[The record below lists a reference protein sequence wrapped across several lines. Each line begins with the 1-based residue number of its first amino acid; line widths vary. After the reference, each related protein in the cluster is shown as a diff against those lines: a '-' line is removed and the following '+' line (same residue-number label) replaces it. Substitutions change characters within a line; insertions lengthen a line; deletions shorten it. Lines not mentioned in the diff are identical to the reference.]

1 MRNTRDLGSVIGSER
16 YYQLRQGEFLRLR
29 RQSFDRVAE
38 VFDKTRGPPENIMKR
53 LINRIVEE
61 LEDCKTIL
69 DAGVGTGRF
78 AKPLQNREIKVVG
91 IDISQRMMAIAKVK
105 GTTDLIRGDL
115 CALPFKDR
123 SFDATICNAVL
134 HLIPEWKIA
143 LHEICRVTER
153 IMVSTIHERDNP
165 IRDAYALLR
174 EDYGYKANKHEKPI
188 QNLTDAVPSKSIH
201 VASYSVDVEES
212 LEHFDQRVFSHQ
224 WSTPES
230 VNKEIVSELRKRF
243 SGKKLRQGLRVLVWN
258 VPDLNNYLSR

>member
-1 MRNTRDLGSVIGSER
+1 M
-16 YYQLRQGEFLRLR
+16 R

-38 VFDKTRGPPENIMKR
+38 VFDKTRGPPEHVMKQ
-53 LINRIVEE
+53 LVSRIVGEI
-61 LEDCKTIL
+61 EDRGAVL

-78 AKPLQNREIKVVG
+78 AKPLQNRKLEVIG
-91 IDISQRMMAIAKVK
+91 IDISQKMMAIAKKK

-134 HLIPEWKIA
+134 HLIPEWKTA

-165 IRDAYALLR
+165 MRDAYMLLLK
-174 EDYGYKANKHEKPI
+174 DYGYKTQKREKPV
-188 QNLTDAVPSKSIH
+188 QDLTDAVPPSKSIH

-212 LEHFDQRVFSHQ
+212 LRHFDQRVFSHQ
-224 WSTPES
+224 WSIPES

-243 SGKKLRQGLRVLVWN
+243 SRKMLRQGLRILIWN
-258 VPDLNNYLSR
+258 VPDLKTYLST